1 MDEFLLE
8 NDPRFQPPNRWKKR
22 SLALRDLSTLKK
34 PGLNKKLHSI
44 LRPYQLTGV
53 AWLLHLFRNDLGGIL
68 ADEMGLG
75 KTLQTLAFL
84 SELQKKK
91 LKLLLHRLFAPLPFW
106 RTGREKPRNFAQN
119 SQFIFIMG
127 PVDFKML
134 PS

>member
-22 SLALRDLSTLKK
+22 SLALHDLSTLKK

-53 AWLLHLFRNDLGGIL
+53 AWLLHLLEMILRYSRGRN
-68 ADEMGLG
+68 GLG
-75 KTLQTLAFL
+75 KILQTLAFL
-84 SELQKKK
+84 SELQKEEV
-91 LKLLLHRLFAPLPFW
+91 KLLLHWLLPLPFW
-106 RTGREKPRNFAQN
+106 RTEERSQKFAQN